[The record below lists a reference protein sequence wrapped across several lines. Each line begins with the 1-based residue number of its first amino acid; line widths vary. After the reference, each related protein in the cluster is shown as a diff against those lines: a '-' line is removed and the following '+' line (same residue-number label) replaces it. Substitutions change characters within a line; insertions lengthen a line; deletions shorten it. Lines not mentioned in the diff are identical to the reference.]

1 MRFTRLN
8 RGDIMALGFN
18 SNLFNTNTQARS
30 TETAGVIASNNN
42 VETAGTI
49 ATETAGT
56 IAMAQ
61 GSMIDS
67 FESSNPFAPQIDYS
81 QFASFPETAGSIACE
96 TAGSIAFGDVETAGS
111 IACETAGSVAS
122 TDCGSSF
129 GSFDSGFVC

>member
-1 MRFTRLN
+1 
-8 RGDIMALGFN
+8 MALGFN
-18 SNLFNTNTQARS
+18 SNLFNTNTQSRS

-42 VETAGTI
+42 SVETAGTI

-56 IAMAQ
+56 IAMTQ
-61 GSMIDS
+61 GSVIDS

-81 QFASFPETAGSIACE
+81 QFASVPETAGSIATE

-122 TDCGSSF
+122 VDSGSSF